1 MPRTRSAVLPKLL
14 PPLPPLL
21 PLPHLLPSLLHLD
34 REALSGWVGWK
45 SVTLTFLY
53 PLLSGLERSE
63 LRDSRLLLCR
73 PLHSLSKHGQ
83 VVNSSDFG
91 FLEAPKMNVGTF
103 QASADWSA
111 CVFGTR
117 RQKGSRYVWLGMS
130 GIKRLFWNFQP
141 LCRNHRPG
149 REMPGVWTRICPSFQ
164 HSDTA
169 RALVD

>member
-1 MPRTRSAVLPKLL
+1 MLI
-14 PPLPPLL
+14 
-21 PLPHLLPSLLHLD
+21 
-34 REALSGWVGWK
+34 
-45 SVTLTFLY
+45 FLY

-73 PLHSLSKHGQ
+73 LLHSVSKHSQ

-117 RQKGSRYVWLGMS
+117 
-130 GIKRLFWNFQP
+130 
-141 LCRNHRPG
+141 
-149 REMPGVWTRICPSFQ
+149 
-164 HSDTA
+164 
-169 RALVD
+169 